1 MEAVVQS
8 RYTKAHDDTA
18 EDAHLQGLDAAHGG
32 DGSFQHIRG
41 NGSIGQNLTVDL
53 QHGVDGSI
61 HNEEGNQRGKGG
73 YFFLFVGHTDGYA
86 HGEDQR
92 QVIEHGAA
100 HLIHD
105 N

>member
-32 DGSFQHIRG
+32 DGSFQHIRR

-53 QHGVDGSI
+53 QHGIDGSI

-73 YFFLFVGHTDGYA
+73 YFFLLVGHTDGYA